1 MSLITVVIP
10 AYNAATTLPATVQSL
25 IGQTWTDWQ
34 AIIVEDGSQDDT
46 LAVAQAL
53 AAGEPRLSVVR
64 NPGKGPSDARNH
76 AAMDLATGVFLA
88 FCDAD
93 DIWLPGK
100 LASVVT
106 SLLMGEA
113 DAVFGRIGFF
123 ESDPARVGARSTVP
137 ETRVTVPM
145 LMGENP
151 VCTMSNL
158 SVRTDVFRALG
169 GFRAEMVHNED
180 LEWLI
185 RLVGSGYELWGLH
198 EDHIRYRTST
208 GGLSADLAAMM
219 RGRAQALETARR
231 FGFAPDDRA
240 EAIHLRYLAR
250 RALRVGCEP
259 RLALRLALS
268 GLRRDARGF
277 LFPLHRGAATA
288 LAAMLAPA
296 LPAPLRHSLFSK

>member
-1 MSLITVVIP
+1 MSLITIVIP
-10 AYNAATTLPATVQSL
+10 AYNAAKTLPATVQSL
-25 IGQTWTDWQ
+25 TRQTWVDWQ

-46 LAVAQAL
+46 FAVAQAL
-53 AAGEPRLSVVR
+53 AEDEPRLTVVR
-64 NPGKGPSDARNH
+64 NPGKGPSNARNH
-76 AAMDLATGVFLA
+76 GAIDLARGAFIA

-100 LASVVT
+100 LSSVVT

-123 ESDPARVGARSTVP
+123 ESDPAQVGARSTVP
-137 ETRVTVPM
+137 EGRVTVPM

-158 SVRTDVFRALG
+158 TVRTDVFRKLG
-169 GFRAEMVHNED
+169 GFRADMVHNED

-185 RLVGSGYELWGLH
+185 RLVGSGHELCGLH
-198 EDHIRYRTST
+198 EDHIRYRTSS
-208 GGLSADLAAMM
+208 GGLSSDLAAML
-219 RGRAQALETARR
+219 RGREQAMETARR
-231 FGFAPDDRA
+231 FGFSPDDRA

-268 GLRRDARGF
+268 GLRRDARAF

-296 LPAPLRHSLFSK
+296 LPAPLRHTLFSK